1 MTRDFST
8 TELLSALGGFGI
20 AVRRCMPLPGHAHSL
35 NFRVE
40 TAAGE
45 TIVAK
50 CFPSAKRRMF
60 ARLLAH
66 TASAPAAFCSA
77 ALFGGRTV
85 TFGAWEALALKWI
98 AGRGIRA
105 DRLTVTERT
114 AMLSAYEEFRHGL
127 VDDGQILPV
136 RQGRAVKQAL
146 LALLDKDAAP
156 EIVAELRR
164 MDDAVL
170 DLPPQRLRIIH
181 GDLHDRNFHFAN
193 GRVAGFLD
201 LEEFRWGTPAE
212 DFVRYIVCCTERLP
226 WTAFAARRRARACFA
241 GFLRETQIPRD
252 EWLFA
257 IHGYLLRKLARKI
270 KSPHVSWGV
279 RLNLAWRFRFYRQL
293 CAAVDSAFPTVD
305 GTVCR
310 RWKKGDK
317 DNA

>member
-1 MTRDFST
+1 MTRDFSMR
-8 TELLSALGGFGI
+8 ELVSALGGFGVV
-20 AVRRCMPLPGHAHSL
+20 VRRCTPLPGHAHSL

-40 TAAGE
+40 TGTGE
-45 TIVAK
+45 TFVAK
-50 CFPSAKRRMF
+50 CFLAAKRRMF

-66 TASAPAAFCSA
+66 TVSAPADGCSA

-85 TFGAWEALALKWI
+85 TFGAWEVLALQWI
-98 AGRGIRA
+98 AGRGVRA
-105 DRLTVTERT
+105 DRLTAAERA
-114 AMLSAYEEFRHGL
+114 AMWTAYEGFQRTL

-136 RQGRAVKQAL
+136 RQGRSVKQAL
-146 LALLDKDAAP
+146 LALLDKGAAP

-170 DLPPQRLRIIH
+170 DLPPERLRIIH
-181 GDLHDRNFHFAN
+181 GDLHDRNFHFVD

-212 DFVRYIVCCTERLP
+212 DFVRYVVCCAERLP
-226 WTAFAARRRARACFA
+226 WMACAARRRARACFA

-257 IHGYLLRKLARKI
+257 IHGYLLRKLSRKI
-270 KSPHVSWGV
+270 KSPHVSLGV

-293 CAAVDSAFPTVD
+293 CATVDSVIPAADGLSTV
-305 GTVCR
+305 
-310 RWKKGDK
+310 KKGDE
-317 DNA
+317 DDA